1 MTMLKKLLC
10 ATLLLLAPISV
21 AFAQEVRNYE
31 AGVHY
36 QVLPATVTTSDP
48 ERVEVVAVF
57 GYSCPHCASLEPMLA
72 SWAKQLDDA
81 VDFGHLPVVFSRNW
95 EPLARAYYVA
105 ELSGK
110 VEETHQ
116 AMFDAV
122 HVQNA
127 RFRNADDI
135 AAFYTNFGIDAD
147 EFNKLYNSFA
157 VDTRLKQGQA
167 RLRGY
172 QITAVPAM
180 VVNGKYHITGAMAGS
195 NSEMLRVAEYL
206 IAKEREAMAN

>member
-1 MTMLKKLLC
+1 MLKKFIA
-10 ATLLLLAPISV
+10 AT
-21 AFAQEVRNYE
+21 AFILIPFTSASAETNPGFE

-36 QVLPATVTTSDP
+36 QELPSAVTTSDP
-48 ERVEVVAVF
+48 DKIEVVAVF

-72 SWAKQLDDA
+72 SWSQQQNAEDLDYK
-81 VDFGHLPVVFSRNW
+81 HLPVVFSRNW

-110 VEETHQ
+110 VEETHL

-122 HVQNA
+122 HVQNT
-127 RFRNADDI
+127 RFRSVDDL
-135 AAFYTNFGIDAD
+135 ANFYTSYGIEEDT
-147 EFNKLYNSFA
+147 FNKLYNSFA

-195 NSEMLRVAEYL
+195 NSEMLKVVNYL
-206 IAKEREAMAN
+206 IEKERAQLSE

>member
-1 MTMLKKLLC
+1 MLKKLIA
-10 ATLLLLAPISV
+10 ATVFTLIPFASV
-21 AFAQEVRNYE
+21 MAETNSSYQ

-36 QVLPATVTTSDP
+36 EVLPATVSTSDP
-48 ERVEVVAVF
+48 EKIEVVAVF
-57 GYSCPHCASLEPMLA
+57 GYSCPHCASLEPMLV
-72 SWAKQLDDA
+72 SWSQQQSAED
-81 VDFGHLPVVFSRNW
+81 VDYKHLPVVFSRNW

-110 VEETHQ
+110 LAETHQ

-122 HVQNA
+122 HIQNQ
-127 RFRNADDI
+127 RFRNVGDLAD
-135 AAFYTNFGIDAD
+135 FYSAYGIEEN

-167 RLRGY
+167 RLRAY
-172 QITAVPAM
+172 QISAVPAM

-195 NSEMLRVAEYL
+195 NSEMLKVVNYL
-206 IAKEREAMAN
+206 IEKERVQLEQ

>member
-1 MTMLKKLLC
+1 MLKKLIA
-10 ATLLLLAPISV
+10 ATAFMLIPFASV
-21 AFAQEVRNYE
+21 VAQANPGYE

-36 QVLPATVTTSDP
+36 QELPATVSTGDP
-48 ERVEVVAVF
+48 EKIEVVAVF

-72 SWAKQLDDA
+72 SWSQQQQAEDLDYK
-81 VDFGHLPVVFSRNW
+81 HLPVVFSRNW

-122 HVQNA
+122 HVHNT
-127 RFRNADDI
+127 RFRSVDDF
-135 AAFYTNFGIDAD
+135 ASFYSAYGIEEE
-147 EFNKLYNSFA
+147 EFTKLYNSFA
-157 VDTRLKQGQA
+157 VDTRLKQGQS

-195 NSEMLRVAEYL
+195 NSEMLKVVNYL
-206 IAKEREAMAN
+206 IEKERAQLSE

>member
-1 MTMLKKLLC
+1 MLKKLIA
-10 ATLLLLAPISV
+10 ATVFILIP
-21 AFAQEVRNYE
+21 FANVHAQANSDYQ

-36 QVLPATVTTSDP
+36 QELPATVSTSDP
-48 ERVEVVAVF
+48 EKIEVVAVF
-57 GYSCPHCASLEPMLA
+57 GYSCPHCANLEPMLA
-72 SWAKQLDDA
+72 SWSSQQNADDLDYK
-81 VDFGHLPVVFSRNW
+81 HLPVVFSRNW

-122 HVQNA
+122 HVQNT
-127 RFRNADDI
+127 RFRSVDDL
-135 AAFYTNFGIDAD
+135 AQFYSAYGIEED

-195 NSEMLRVAEYL
+195 NSEMLKVVDYL
-206 IAKEREAMAN
+206 IEKERATE